1 MLCSMVFFSGFLEGL
16 SDLKRLFV
24 AQSSLLSTGAT
35 EHFFAFPFALP
46 VFQSLDKQVD
56 CSNWHGPTGFE
67 LEENV
72 KALLKL

>member
-1 MLCSMVFFSGFLEGL
+1 MVFFSGLLEGF

-35 EHFFAFPFALP
+35 GHYFAFSFAFS
-46 VFQSLDKQVD
+46 VFQSLEKQVD
-56 CSNWHGPTGFE
+56 CSNWHGPTDFE